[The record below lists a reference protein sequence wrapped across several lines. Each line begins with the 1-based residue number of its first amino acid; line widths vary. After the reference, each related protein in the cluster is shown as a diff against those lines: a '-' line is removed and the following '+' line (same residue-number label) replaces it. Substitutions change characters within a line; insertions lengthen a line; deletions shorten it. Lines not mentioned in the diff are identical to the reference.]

1 MEDYILFCSELI
13 STVHNFIKEVPPV
26 APSMDTANKAH
37 LSQVTLPATSVMKME
52 HRGVLKC
59 MLNCKLLSF

>member
-1 MEDYILFCSELI
+1 MEDYILFCSEFI

-37 LSQVTLPATSVMKME
+37 LCQVTLPATSIMKVE
-52 HRGVLKC
+52 RRCVLKC